1 MSTLIIIGHVKDGVD
16 LGRQHNLPEPII
28 DLIEQHHGTTLVE
41 YFYREAKNR
50 SEVNPDVA
58 HGPGKLVPIPGSEA
72 SVARRPA
79 S

>member
-16 LGRQHNLPEPII
+16 LGRQHHLPEPII

-41 YFYREAKNR
+41 YFYHEANR
-50 SEVNPDVA
+50 RNGGNPD
-58 HGPGKLVPIPGSEA
+58 GCDRPGERLPLSRAQAADP
-72 SVARRPA
+72 RRPA